1 VYWALVEEL
10 SGMVKSMTAQN
21 LQKMHLTAEQLRTQA
36 LENLEH
42 ALTSGRIG
50 STEFPKG
57 PRDKPFLVIGGH
69 WAASACCILPLMPGL
84 ARQKLGSQEV
94 CFSVPHTEALL
105 LFPKGDRAYRDEMRA
120 VIREQESDG
129 RKRLT
134 WELFEYRG
142 NSVVP
147 FDEEHGV

>member
-1 VYWALVEEL
+1 
-10 SGMVKSMTAQN
+10 MVKSMTEEN
-21 LQKMHLTAEQLRTQA
+21 LQKMHLTAEQLRAQA
-36 LENLEH
+36 LQNLEH
-42 ALTSGRIG
+42 ALKSGTIG

-57 PRDKPFLVIGGH
+57 PGDKPFILIGGH

-84 ARQKLGSQEV
+84 ARQKLQSQDV

-105 LFPKGDRAYRDEMRA
+105 LFAKGDRVYRDEMRA
-120 VIREQESDG
+120 MIREKESDG

-134 WELFEYRG
+134 WEFFEYKA
-142 NSVVP
+142 SSLAP